1 MNRIPQA
8 PPKRLA
14 AAPQARRPSRTAV
27 RAAALIGVS
36 LLSGF
41 AFRTP
46 PMTEPALATDATQPT
61 AQVEPAAP
69 EQTPA
74 AIEIAATI
82 EAPVPEAPP
91 ATETPAPEEPPTEDP
106 EDLTSEIEAITYL
119 ESADLDPETQN
130 AIWEVC
136 KENPRLFCMVMAMA
150 YQESR
155 FDTQA
160 VGDHGN
166 SLGLLQVQPR
176 WHQERMNRLGV
187 TDLMDPVQNAM
198 VAVDYIDWIADLLN
212 PEHPEDAYATEM
224 LLMAYN
230 QGWAGAK
237 ESWSLGTY
245 STYYSRV
252 VMSSYAAFM
261 EEMEVEP

>member
-46 PMTEPALATDATQPT
+46 PMTEPALATDATPPP

-106 EDLTSEIEAITYL
+106 EIEAITYL
-119 ESADLDPETQN
+119 ESVDLDPETQN

>member
-14 AAPQARRPSRTAV
+14 AAPQARRFSRTAV

-46 PMTEPALATDATQPT
+46 PVTEPALATDATPPPS
-61 AQVEPAAP
+61 QVEPAAP

-74 AIEIAATI
+74 AIEIAVTI
-82 EAPVPEAPP
+82 EAPAPEAPP
-91 ATETPAPEEPPTEDP
+91 ATETPAPEEQPTEDP
-106 EDLTSEIEAITYL
+106 EIEAITYL

-198 VAVDYIDWIADLLN
+198 VAVDYIDWIANLLN

-252 VMSSYAAFM
+252 VMGSYAAFM